1 MIARTVSRPGLIA
14 AFALTTGCSSFTATV
29 VNENDAGTMG
39 GRTGANTGGLTSIGG
54 SSTNGTTL
62 TTGGGT
68 SPGQSSA
75 AGGASA
81 AGSGGVGGRTFAGGT
96 SALAS
101 SVGGTTAAGGMS
113 ALASGTGGTTAPVGK
128 SGGATG
134 FGGTSS
140 TQSTG
145 AATGGASVSNSSV
158 TGGSKAVTSSAQ
170 GGTTPANTSAIT
182 GGIGAT
188 GGSGSITKATGG
200 TSSVA
205 TGGALATGGVF
216 ATGGALPTG
225 GTSSVSTTSSTGG
238 APTSGGT
245 AGTGGSSSNP
255 CADQPCK
262 NGGTCAPNGS
272 SYTCTCVGGYFGSQ
286 CETARF
292 EWLGQGCANI
302 WGISGDGTVVVGAV
316 LSASQK
322 GVPARWTKET
332 GFVTLDSKTDIID
345 QGDARAA
352 SADGSVIVGQ
362 ALTATGG
369 GAFRWNAT
377 DGLVTLGLGSV
388 SQATGVTSNGSAIVG
403 TMQGSESSPQTHA
416 FRWTSAS
423 GSQDIAAL
431 GSSGSVAG
439 ISADGTV
446 IAGGYT
452 PVATDYRQAPYRWDR
467 NSGIKRLTTETGEG
481 GYATAISADGSTIVG
496 TLGGAFRFTT
506 NGGYSLMS
514 LAGLTTP
521 NATAVNA
528 DGSVICGG
536 SQQGTWLWDETND
549 ARLLV
554 DVLASYG
561 VDLSSWTTLVTMGV
575 SSNGKILTGYGWRN
589 EKYSCW
595 IARL

>member
-96 SALAS
+96 
-101 SVGGTTAAGGMS
+101 S

-292 EWLGQGCANI
+292 EWLGLNGASARA
-302 WGISGDGTVVVGAV
+302 ISADGKVVAGSIAA
-316 LSASQK
+316 ASGK
-322 GVPARWTKET
+322 DIPARWTRET
-332 GFVTLDSKTDIID
+332 GFVALESKSELID
-345 QGDARAA
+345 QGQAWATN
-352 SADGSVIVGQ
+352 ADGTVIAGQ
-362 ALTATGG
+362 AIAGTHG
-369 GAFRWNAT
+369 GAFRWNANE
-377 DGLVTLGLGSV
+377 GIVRLGLD
-388 SQATGVTSNGSAIVG
+388 NGSIAKGVSASGNAIVG
-403 TMQGSESSPQTHA
+403 TMASTTSTPGCHA
-416 FRWTSAS
+416 FRWTPA
-423 GSQDIAAL
+423 GVVDLVAL
-431 GSSGSVAG
+431 GLSCSVVG
-439 ISADGTV
+439 VSADGTL
-446 IAGGYT
+446 IAGNYA
-452 PVATDYRQAPYRWDR
+452 PVQDDYSTRPFTWSQAA
-467 NSGIKRLTTETGEG
+467 GIIRITNNPG
-481 GYATAISADGSTIVG
+481 ATATALSIDGSTVVG
-496 TLGGAFRFTT
+496 QDGDAYRSGNSIGFSYISPGELLSPTAVNGDGTVVAGGGGSGALRTWIWDVS
-506 NGGYSLMS
+506 NGARSFDDV
-514 LAGLTTP
+514 LAGL
-521 NATAVNA
+521 
-528 DGSVICGG
+528 
-536 SQQGTWLWDETND
+536 
-549 ARLLV
+549 
-554 DVLASYG
+554 G
-561 VDLSSWTTLVTMGV
+561 VDLTEWGTNSAALMISGISSDGKSLVGTGYR
-575 SSNGKILTGYGWRN
+575 NGKFT
-589 EKYSCW
+589 SW